1 MTAPMEIARRVAD
14 AVLYEGYLLYPY
26 RASAAKNRVRWQF
39 GVLVPPGFDATC
51 EHPSSVTECL
61 LERAD
66 DAEVRLRLRFL
77 HVRTRVV
84 ERAGDDG
91 HRPVPE
97 LTVETAGPAAP
108 ATGTAGG
115 FPGRETDLGTAGSG
129 EAGDGP
135 GTAGG
140 APEGFPD
147 RETDFGTAGS
157 GEAGDAV
164 TYLSFEEA
172 TERETEVTFPVAGLL
187 DGERAADVRL
197 PGDRSVET
205 ITGPSGRARG
215 RVVREHLPLHAVV
228 RARAERVAG
237 PYDLVRLRVRVEN
250 VTGWDDPDATREQ
263 ALRRSLISAHL
274 IIEVTGG
281 AFVSLLDPPEW
292 ARPAAETCRNERT
305 WPVLVGEPGHRDVL
319 LSSPI
324 ILYDYPDTAPE
335 SPGDMFDA
343 TEIDEMLH
351 LRTLT
356 LTEEEQRQARATDP
370 RVARLLDMVATL
382 PPELAERL
390 HGAIRHLE
398 TPARDAAAPRWGSA
412 AGPGAVP
419 WDDASP
425 AGPPA
430 GPAPDPVPGLTP
442 DSAPDLAADL
452 ASDLTPGAAPWG
464 DPGADFWSDLA
475 NGPGSSPDTDA
486 VSVAGVEVARGS
498 RVRLAPGRRRADAHD
513 MFLAGRTAR
522 VEAVLTDLDG
532 ARHLAV
538 TLDEDPG
545 ADLHRSHGRFLYFA
559 PDEVEPLDAPGP
571 ADGTAGTGLPGL
583 PGLPGRTPDRP
594 GQTDDGGTGT
604 DARDTPEGREAP

>member
-39 GVLVPPGFDATC
+39 GVLVPPGFDTTC
-51 EHPSSVTECL
+51 EHSSSVTECL

-77 HVRTRVV
+77 HVRTRLV
-84 ERAGDDG
+84 ERAEDGG
-91 HRPVPE
+91 HRPVAE
-97 LTVETAGPAAP
+97 LTVETAGPAGPGTGAADGVP
-108 ATGTAGG
+108 SPGTAGET
-115 FPGRETDLGTAGSG
+115 GREA
-129 EAGDGP
+129 GP
-135 GTAGG
+135 GTAGTG
-140 APEGFPD
+140 APGGA
-147 RETDFGTAGS
+147 T
-157 GEAGDAV
+157 

-172 TERETEVTFPVAGLL
+172 TERETEVAFPVAELL

-197 PGDRSVET
+197 PGDRSVEA

-274 IIEVTGG
+274 IIGVTGG

-324 ILYDYPDTAPE
+324 ILYDYPETAPE

-356 LTEEEQRQARATDP
+356 LTEEERRQARATDP
-370 RVARLLDMVATL
+370 RAARLLDMVATL

-398 TPARDAAAPRWGSA
+398 TPARGGTAPRWGSA
-412 AGPGAVP
+412 ADAGAAP
-419 WDDASP
+419 WDDVSDAGAAPWDDVSEGGTGPDDGSP
-425 AGPPA
+425 GGLRPRDATPP
-430 GPAPDPVPGLTP
+430 PDPTPGV
-442 DSAPDLAADL
+442 AN
-452 ASDLTPGAAPWG
+452 PGAAPWDGPG
-464 DPGADFWSDLA
+464 DAFWSDLA
-475 NGPGSSPDTDA
+475 AGPGSSPETDA

-513 MFLAGRTAR
+513 MFLSGRTAR

-559 PDEVEPLDAPGP
+559 PDEVEPLDAAGP
-571 ADGTAGTGLPGL
+571 ADDTAGPGVSGGMPSG
-583 PGLPGRTPDRP
+583 PGDPD
-594 GQTDDGGTGT
+594 GSGTGT
-604 DARDTPEGREAP
+604 DARDPRDPRDMRDMGNPREAPERRDAP